1 MSFQVTTHKHA
12 SRQGEILIYR
22 LEGPDEVTAE
32 VCPALGFNCFRWHA
46 AGRELLF
53 CDPHFFEDGRPTRSG
68 IPVLF
73 PFPNRIRDG
82 RFSWGGKTY
91 QLPLN
96 DPAQK
101 NAIHGFACRSPW
113 RVADRGAAADSA
125 WVTGEFQASVDAPE
139 ALSLWPAD
147 HRLRLTCRLFADR
160 LQLEAVV
167 ENPDRVP
174 LPFGLGYHPYLH
186 LPEPRGGGAPDA
198 EVVAPARAF
207 WQLEDALPTGAVL
220 PVDAARDLNAPRPY
234 HNLQLDDVLT
244 GLDLT
249 PDPASAGLCGR
260 GRVDEVSL
268 YAASAFREL
277 VVFTPPHRRA
287 MCLEPYTCTTDAINL
302 QQRGVDAGLLVL
314 PPDGLWA
321 ATIDLVV

>member
-1 MSFQVTTHKHA
+1 MSFQVTSEPRPA
-12 SRQGEILIYR
+12 RG
-22 LEGPDEVTAE
+22 GEVTVWRLKGPEGTTAE
-32 VCPALGFNCFRWHA
+32 ICPALGFNCYRWHA
-46 AGRELLF
+46 GGRELLF

-68 IPVLF
+68 VPVLF
-73 PFPNRIRDG
+73 PFPNRIKGG
-82 RFSWGGKTY
+82 RFSWAGQAY

-113 RVADRGAAADSA
+113 RVVGQGTAEDSA
-125 WVTGEFQASVDAPE
+125 WLTGEFQASVDAPQ
-139 ALSLWPAD
+139 SRPLWPAD
-147 HRLRLTCRLFADR
+147 HRIRVTCRLFKDR
-160 LQLEAVV
+160 LQLDAAV

-198 EVVAPARAF
+198 EVVAPARSY
-207 WQLEDALPTGAVL
+207 WQLEQSLPTGKILAVEG
-220 PVDAARDLNAPRPY
+220 ARDLNSPRTY
-234 HNLQLDDVLT
+234 HGLELDDILT

-249 PDPASAGLCGR
+249 PDPVSEGLCWR
-260 GRVDEVSL
+260 GRVDGVSL
-268 YAASAFREL
+268 YAAPAFREL

-302 QQRGVDAGLLVL
+302 QPRGFDAGLNVL
-314 PPDGLWA
+314 PPSGSWA
-321 ATIDLVV
+321 AAVALVT